1 MDTKTKANIKRVLNV
16 FWHLEPTSDIYMF
29 HHVTMTPE
37 VERSCCKL
45 DTEDFVHFLDQKRDY
60 VSLDALTDDKR
71 YPRKAAITFDEDT
84 FTVAYPILRQRQ
96 IPFTVFVLSHMVGQP
111 GYLSAGQLKKMQR
124 DPLVTVGVHG
134 SKHRI
139 LTECTPEEQAE
150 EIFASKQV
158 LEKLLGQTCD
168 LFAYSH
174 GQYDDNIRKLTAFAG
189 YRKAFAVAGR
199 PLNAHFDKGPYAYP
213 RMSVEADTKAMFG
226 L

>member
-1 MDTKTKANIKRVLNV
+1 MNPKTKANIKRVLNV

-45 DTEDFVHFLDQKRDY
+45 DTEDFVHFLNQKRDY

-71 YPRKAAITFDEDT
+71 YPRKAAITFDDGLEDT
-84 FTVAYPILRQRQ
+84 FTVAYPILRRRQ

-111 GYLSAGQLKKMQR
+111 GYLSAEQLKKMQR
-124 DPLVTVGVHG
+124 DPLVTIGVHG

-158 LEKLLGQTCD
+158 L
-168 LFAYSH
+168 
-174 GQYDDNIRKLTAFAG
+174 
-189 YRKAFAVAGR
+189 
-199 PLNAHFDKGPYAYP
+199 
-213 RMSVEADTKAMFG
+213 
-226 L
+226 

>member
-1 MDTKTKANIKRVLNV
+1 MNPKTKANIKRVLNV

-71 YPRKAAITFDEDT
+71 YPRKAA
-84 FTVAYPILRQRQ
+84 FTVAYPILRRRQ

-111 GYLSAGQLKKMQR
+111 GYLSAEQLKKMQR
-124 DPLVTVGVHG
+124 DPLVTIGVHG

-199 PLNAHFDKGPYAYP
+199 PWNAHFDKGPYAYP